1 MRSRKFVDVP
11 GGFLYYPR
19 LGFRDGMCFLL
30 NAELRIFGPD
40 VGYQRSVA
48 LRTRRL
54 TSHLGSLSRRCIAIT
69 AVAGNAILVAV
80 QINRDVAA
88 YFGQPTEA

>member
-1 MRSRKFVDVP
+1 MGDEIQKFVDVP
-11 GGFLYYPR
+11 GGFLYYPGTGR
-19 LGFRDGMCFLL
+19 APTQCRGCGSS
-30 NAELRIFGPD
+30 D

-48 LRTRRL
+48 LRTRRV
-54 TSHLGSLSRRCIAIT
+54 TSHLRPLSRRSIAIT

-88 YFGQPTEA
+88 YFGRPTEA